1 MSGPRRDVL
10 HLVPHTHWDREWY
23 QPFQR
28 FRMRLVDLVDGV
40 LARAEA
46 DRRFCFT
53 FDGQTAMLDDYLAIR
68 PEAEPRI
75 RALVAAGQLAVG
87 PWRILADE
95 LLVAGETLVRNLEAG
110 LERAGQLGG
119 ALAAGYLPDQFG
131 HAAQVPQLLR
141 RAGIGQAVLWRGVPA
156 AVDRHAFAWSAPD
169 GSTVRTEY
177 LVGGYGNAADL
188 LDQGDQAPGSLAEA
202 VDRLWRGLRP
212 WFGADPVLA
221 MYGTDH
227 SSPIPELLDLVDAV
241 NRAQERVL
249 VRVGTL
255 ADYLAAVGD
264 GTGGLPGWR
273 GELRSGARANL
284 LMGVV
289 SARIG
294 LKAACARAERLLA
307 RYAEPLQAL
316 HAAAWPAPFL
326 DLAWR
331 RLVECSGHDSI
342 TGCGA
347 DAVADQVA
355 VRLAEASQLGEG
367 LAERAAA
374 EVAARVPQGAVAVLN
389 PSPFP
394 RAGLV
399 ELDLPVPDAWDQV
412 TLELPDGR
420 LLDTQETGRSA
431 ALLHTEELPGT
442 RLGEVFR
449 RVHGRELFGRVVNA
463 VLVDPAGRTLTFE
476 LDDRADPLH
485 LDLHRLRRDVDLA
498 AGTASEGERWQLCV
512 VAPPR
517 RRLLAAV
524 PAPPLGWTSVRPRPP
539 GRPAPP
545 PAGASE
551 AARPGHG
558 GQQPPRHD
566 RATPPV
572 RRRDGGLDNGLL
584 AVTVAGDGSL
594 RLRGGV
600 TLDGVGRLTDG
611 GDAGDLYNYV
621 PPADDQQVIEPDR
634 VDVAAV
640 AGGPLQGVLA
650 VERTYRWPLE
660 STAAARSAERA
671 TVRTVTR
678 VELRAGEPFVR
689 LRVSF
694 DNPCRDHR
702 LRLHVPLAR
711 PAASSF
717 AEGQF
722 AVVERGTTAE
732 GGHGEVPLP
741 TFPARGFVDAGGA
754 AVLLDHVLEYE
765 LLTDPPELALTLL
778 RAVGQISRNAHRYRE
793 EPAGPEVA
801 TPGAQ
806 CLGPWSVGLAVLPH
820 AGPWHADGVLR
831 QAEHYQHEL
840 LAAAGTGPG
849 LTLREPAPL
858 PLRGPE
864 PPALRGPEA
873 PPAPLA
879 EAAGLAVEGDG
890 VALSALRRRGAWLEL
905 RLACQHPD
913 PVTATVGGGLLAA
926 RDADLLGR
934 PGAPLPLTGGALRLE
949 LGAWEIRTLLLR
961 LPTPR

>member
-1 MSGPRRDVL
+1 VTAASVV

-40 LARAEA
+40 LQRAEA

-53 FDGQTAMLDDYLAIR
+53 FDGQTAMLDDYLEIR

-75 RALVAAGQLAVG
+75 RALVAAGQFAVG
-87 PWRILADE
+87 PWRILSDE

-110 LERAGQLGG
+110 LVRAGQLGG
-119 ALAAGYLPDQFG
+119 GMAAGYLPDQFG
-131 HAAQVPQLLR
+131 HAAQLPQLLR
-141 RAGIGQAVLWRGVPA
+141 RAGIGHAVLWRGVPA
-156 AVDRHAFAWSAPD
+156 RVDHHAFAWSAPD
-169 GSTVRTEY
+169 GSTVRAEY
-177 LVGGYGNAADL
+177 LVGGYGNAAGL
-188 LDQGDQAPGSLAEA
+188 LEHGAADPGGLAA
-202 VDRLWRGLRP
+202 TVDRLDRGLRP

-221 MYGTDH
+221 MYGADH
-227 SSPIPELLDLVDAV
+227 SAPLPELLDLVDAV
-241 NRAQERVL
+241 NRAQDRVL

-255 ADYLAAVGD
+255 AGYLAAVGD
-264 GTGGLPGWR
+264 GTGGLPAWR

-284 LMGVV
+284 LMGVT

-316 HAAAWPAPFL
+316 HAATWPAPFL

-374 EVAARVPQGAVAVLN
+374 EVALRVPRGAVAVLN

-399 ELDLPVPDAWDQV
+399 KLDLPVPDAWDEV
-412 TLELPDGR
+412 ALELPDGR
-420 LLDTQETGRSA
+420 LLATQETGRGA
-431 ALLHTEELPGT
+431 APLHSEELPGG
-442 RLGEVFR
+442 RIGEVFR
-449 RVHGRELFGRVVNA
+449 RVHGRELFGRVVNG
-463 VLVDPAGRTLTFE
+463 VRVDPSGRRLTFE
-476 LDDRADPLH
+476 VDDHPDPPH
-485 LDLHRLRRDVDLA
+485 LDMDRLRREVDLA
-498 AGTASEGERWQLCV
+498 AAVAAGERWQLRV

-517 RRLLAAV
+517 RRLLARV
-524 PAPPLGWTSVRPRPP
+524 PVPPLGWTAVRPRPR
-539 GRPAPP
+539 GGQ
-545 PAGASE
+545 GAH
-551 AARPGHG
+551 ARPGHG
-558 GQQPPRHD
+558 AASAAAHPPGPGPGAAVQPGRRGPD
-566 RATPPV
+566 PPV
-572 RRRDGGLDNGLL
+572 RAHDGGLDNGLL

-594 RLRGGV
+594 RLRGGGV

-611 GDAGDLYNYV
+611 GDAGDLYNYA
-621 PPADDQQVIEPDR
+621 PPATDLLVAEPDR
-634 VDVAAV
+634 VDIAAV
-640 AGGPLQGVLA
+640 AAGPLQGVLA
-650 VERTYRWPLE
+650 VERTYRWPLGLADGA
-660 STAAARSAERA
+660 AAARSAERA

-702 LRLHVPLAR
+702 VRLHVPLAR

-732 GGHGEVPLP
+732 GGHGEVPLA

-778 RAVGQISRNAHRYRE
+778 RAVGQISRNAHRFRE

-801 TPGAQ
+801 TTAAQ
-806 CLGPWSVGLAVLPH
+806 CLGPWSVGLAVQPH
-820 AGPWHADGVLR
+820 AGPWHADGVLE
-831 QAEHYQHEL
+831 QAERYQHEL
-840 LAAAGTGPG
+840 LATPGAAPG
-849 LTLREPAPL
+849 LALREA
-858 PLRGPE
+858 E
-864 PPALRGPEA
+864 PPAALP
-873 PPAPLA
+873 

-890 VALSALRRRGAWLEL
+890 VALSALRRRGEWLEL
-905 RLACQHPD
+905 RLACQHPQ
-913 PVTATVGGGLLAA
+913 PVTATVGGGLLGA
-926 RDADLLGR
+926 READLLGR
-934 PGAPLPLTGGALRLE
+934 PGAALQVTGGALRLE

-961 LPTPR
+961 LGTAR

>member
-1 MSGPRRDVL
+1 MTAASVV

-40 LARAEA
+40 LERAEA

-75 RALVAAGQLAVG
+75 KALVAAGQLAVG
-87 PWRILADE
+87 PWRILSDE

-110 LERAGQLGG
+110 LLRAGQLGG
-119 ALAAGYLPDQFG
+119 GMAAGYLPDQFG
-131 HAAQVPQLLR
+131 HAAQLPQLLR
-141 RAGIGQAVLWRGVPA
+141 RAGIGHAVLWRGVPA

-169 GSTVRTEY
+169 GSTVRAEY

-188 LDQGDQAPGSLAEA
+188 LDHGTPDPDDLAA
-202 VDRLWRGLRP
+202 TVDRLHRGLRP

-227 SSPIPELLDLVDAV
+227 SAPVPELLDLVDAV
-241 NRAQERVL
+241 NRAQDRVL

-264 GTGGLPGWR
+264 GTGGLLGWR

-284 LMGVV
+284 LMGVT

-316 HAAAWPAPFL
+316 HGATWPAPFL

-374 EVAARVPQGAVAVLN
+374 EAAGRVPRGAVAVLN

-399 ELDLPVPDAWDQV
+399 ELDLPVPDAWDEV

-431 ALLHTEELPGT
+431 ALLHTEELPGA

-449 RVHGRELFGRVVNA
+449 RVHGRELFGRVVNG
-463 VLVDPAGRTLTFE
+463 VRVDPSGRRLTFE
-476 LDDRADPLH
+476 IDDHPDPPH

-498 AGTASEGERWQLCV
+498 AAAAAAGERWQLRV

-524 PAPPLGWTSVRPRPP
+524 PAPPLGWTAVRPRPH
-539 GRPAPP
+539 
-545 PAGASE
+545 
-551 AARPGHG
+551 ARPGG
-558 GQQPPRHD
+558 PGE
-566 RATPPV
+566 PV
-572 RRRDGGLDNGLL
+572 RLRDGGLDNGLL

-594 RLRGGV
+594 RLRGGGV

-611 GDAGDLYNYV
+611 GDAGDLYNYA
-621 PPADDQQVIEPDR
+621 PPAADLLIAEPDA
-634 VDVAAV
+634 VAVAAV
-640 AGGPLQGVLA
+640 AAGPLQGALA
-650 VERTYRWPLE
+650 VERAYRWPLHA
-660 STAAARSAERA
+660 TAAARSAERA

-702 LRLHVPLAR
+702 VRLQVPLAR
-711 PAASSF
+711 PAAGSF

-722 AVVERGTTAE
+722 AVVERGTSAE
-732 GGHGEVPLP
+732 GGHGEVPLA

-765 LLTDPPELALTLL
+765 LLPDPPELALTLL
-778 RAVGQISRNAHRYRE
+778 RAVGQISRNAHRFRE

-801 TPGAQ
+801 TPAAQ

-820 AGPWHADGVLR
+820 AGPWHADGVLE
-831 QAEHYQHEL
+831 QAERHQHEL
-840 LAAAGTGPG
+840 LAAPGTGP
-849 LTLREPAPL
+849 EAAPL
-858 PLRGPE
+858 GE
-864 PPALRGPEA
+864 VH
-873 PPAPLA
+873 
-879 EAAGLAVEGDG
+879 GLAVEGDG
-890 VALSALRRRGAWLEL
+890 VALSALRRRGEWLEL

-926 RDADLLGR
+926 READLLGR
-934 PGAPLPLTGGALRLE
+934 PGAALPVTGGALRLA
-949 LGAWEIRTLLLR
+949 LGAWEIRTLLVR
-961 LPTPR
+961 LGTPR

>member
-1 MSGPRRDVL
+1 VTAASVV

-53 FDGQTAMLDDYLAIR
+53 FDGQTAMLDDYLEIR

-87 PWRILADE
+87 PWRILSDE

-110 LERAGQLGG
+110 LVRAGQLGG
-119 ALAAGYLPDQFG
+119 GMAAGYLPDQFG
-131 HAAQVPQLLR
+131 HAAQLPQLLR
-141 RAGIGQAVLWRGVPA
+141 RAGIGHAVLWRGVPA
-156 AVDRHAFAWSAPD
+156 QVDQHAFAWSAPD
-169 GSTVRTEY
+169 GSTVRAEY
-177 LVGGYGNAADL
+177 LVGGYGNAAGL
-188 LDQGDQAPGSLAEA
+188 LEHDAADPGGLAA
-202 VDRLWRGLRP
+202 TVDRLDRGLRP

-221 MYGTDH
+221 MYGADH
-227 SSPIPELLDLVDAV
+227 SAPLPELLDLVDAV
-241 NRAQERVL
+241 NRAQDRVL

-255 ADYLAAVGD
+255 AGYLAAVGD
-264 GTGGLPGWR
+264 GTGGLPAWR

-284 LMGVV
+284 LMGVT

-316 HAAAWPAPFL
+316 HGAAWPAPFL

-374 EVAARVPQGAVAVLN
+374 EVAGRVPRGAVAVLN

-399 ELDLPVPDAWDQV
+399 ELDLPVPDAWDEV
-412 TLELPDGR
+412 ALELPDGR
-420 LLDTQETGRSA
+420 LLDTQETGRVA
-431 ALLHTEELPGT
+431 ALLHTEELAGA

-449 RVHGRELFGRVVNA
+449 RVHGRELFGRVVNG
-463 VLVDPAGRTLTFE
+463 VRVDPSGRRLTFE
-476 LDDRADPLH
+476 VDDHPDPPH
-485 LDLHRLRRDVDLA
+485 LDMDLLRGEVGFA
-498 AGTASEGERWQLCV
+498 AAAAAGERWQLRV

-517 RRLLAAV
+517 RRLLASV
-524 PAPPLGWTSVRPRPP
+524 PAPPLGWTALRPRPRGGP
-539 GRPAPP
+539 GAP
-545 PAGASE
+545 
-551 AARPGHG
+551 ARPGHG
-558 GQQPPRHD
+558 GPD
-566 RATPPV
+566 PPV
-572 RRRDGGLDNGLL
+572 RLHDGGLDNGLL
-584 AVTVAGDGSL
+584 AVTVAGDGGL
-594 RLRGGV
+594 RLRGGGV

-611 GDAGDLYNYV
+611 GDAGDLYNYA
-621 PPADDQQVIEPDR
+621 PPATDLLVAEPDA
-634 VDVAAV
+634 VAVGTVAA
-640 AGGPLQGVLA
+640 GPLQGVLA
-650 VERTYRWPLE
+650 VERTYRWPLGLADG
-660 STAAARSAERA
+660 TAAARSAERA

-702 LRLHVPLAR
+702 VRLHVPLAR

-722 AVVERGTTAE
+722 AVVERGTSAE
-732 GGHGEVPLP
+732 GGHGEVPLA

-765 LLTDPPELALTLL
+765 LLADPPELALTLL
-778 RAVGQISRNAHRYRE
+778 RAVGQISRNAHRWRE

-801 TPGAQ
+801 TPAAQ
-806 CLGPWSVGLAVLPH
+806 CLGPWSVGLAVHPH
-820 AGPWHADGVLR
+820 AGPWHADGVLE
-831 QAEHYQHEL
+831 QAERYQHEL
-840 LAAAGTGPG
+840 LAAPGAGPG
-849 LTLREPAPL
+849 LALREREPAPPAAL
-858 PLRGPE
+858 P
-864 PPALRGPEA
+864 
-873 PPAPLA
+873 

-890 VALSALRRRGAWLEL
+890 VTLSALRRRGEWLEL
-905 RLACQHPD
+905 RLACQHPE

-926 RDADLLGR
+926 READLLGR
-934 PGAPLPLTGGALRLE
+934 PGAALPVTGGALRLE
-949 LGAWEIRTLLLR
+949 LGAWEVRTFLLR

>member
-1 MSGPRRDVL
+1 VTAPVL

-23 QPFQR
+23 RPFQR

-40 LARAEA
+40 LKRAEA
-46 DRRFCFT
+46 DRRFRFT

-75 RALVAAGQLAVG
+75 KALVAAGQLAVG
-87 PWRILADE
+87 PWRILSDE

-131 HAAQVPQLLR
+131 HAAQIPQLLR
-141 RAGIGQAVLWRGVPA
+141 RAGIGHAVLWRGVPA

-177 LVGGYGNAADL
+177 LVGGYGNAAGLLEQGGHDPGDL
-188 LDQGDQAPGSLAEA
+188 AAA
-202 VDRLWRGLRP
+202 VDRLYRGLRP

-241 NRAQERVL
+241 NRAQDRVL

-264 GTGGLPGWR
+264 GTGGLPAWR

-284 LMGVV
+284 LMGVL

-316 HAAAWPAPFL
+316 HATAWPAPFL

-331 RLVECSGHDSI
+331 RLVESSGHDSV

-374 EVAARVPQGAVAVLN
+374 GVAARVPQGSVAVLN

-394 RAGLV
+394 RTGLV
-399 ELDLPVPDAWDQV
+399 ELDLPVPDARDEV
-412 TLELPDGR
+412 TLELPDGQ
-420 LLDTQETGRSA
+420 LLDTQEAGRSA
-431 ALLHTEELPGT
+431 ALLHTEELPGS

-476 LDDRADPLH
+476 LDHRPDPLH
-485 LDLHRLRRDVDLA
+485 LDMHRLRRDVDLA
-498 AGTASEGERWQLCV
+498 AATAAEGERWQLRV
-512 VAPPR
+512 LAPPR

-524 PAPPLGWTSVRPRPP
+524 PVPPLGWTSVRHGQGGPTPP
-539 GRPAPP
+539 G
-545 PAGASE
+545 
-551 AARPGHG
+551 
-558 GQQPPRHD
+558 HD
-566 RATPPV
+566 GPTGPV
-572 RRRDGGLDNGLL
+572 RLRDGGLDNGLL
-584 AVTVAGDGSL
+584 AVAVAGDGSL
-594 RLRGGV
+594 RLRGGGV

-611 GDAGDLYNYV
+611 GDAGDLYNYA
-621 PPADDQQVIEPDR
+621 PPAADQQVAEPDL
-634 VDVAAV
+634 VDVASL
-640 AGGPLQGVLA
+640 AGGPLRGVLA
-650 VERTYRWPLE
+650 VERTYRWPLG
-660 STAAARSAERA
+660 STAAARSADRA

-711 PAASSF
+711 PAAGSF

-722 AVVERGTTAE
+722 AVVERGTEAE
-732 GGHGEVPLP
+732 GGHGEVPLA

-754 AVLLDHVLEYE
+754 AVLLDHVLEYQV
-765 LLTDPPELALTLL
+765 LTDPPELALTLL

-820 AGPWHADGVLR
+820 AGPWHADGVLE
-831 QAEHYQHEL
+831 QAERYQHEL
-840 LAAAGTGPG
+840 LAVPGTGPG
-849 LTLREPAPL
+849 LAL
-858 PLRGPE
+858 GQ
-864 PPALRGPEA
+864 PAL
-873 PPAPLA
+873 PAAALP

-890 VALSALRRRGAWLEL
+890 VVLSALRRRGEWLEL

-913 PVTATVGGGLLAA
+913 PVTVTVGGGLLAA
-926 RDADLLGR
+926 READLVGR
-934 PGAPLPLTGGALRLE
+934 PGAPLPLNAGRLRLE